1 MRLLSSRSQLSRLA
15 APEHQADVVLLAA
28 APTARNFLLLNV
40 PYFDRSPVSEL
51 LMAAHP
57 SRLPMNDSIRVW
69 NERLAE
75 YAAEMPGKYPEAH
88 VELYDVASW
97 LDETLAKVEASGALV
112 ADTWCAAYEP
122 VSWQVWPD
130 VPEDYSDSSCPVPV
144 RSSPSLALTFPPST
158 SCSSFLD
165 PHISSRFRCATHIA
179 VVVDE
184 RSS

>member
-1 MRLLSSRSQLSRLA
+1 
-15 APEHQADVVLLAA
+15 
-28 APTARNFLLLNV
+28 
-40 PYFDRSPVSEL
+40 
-51 LMAAHP
+51 MAAHP

-130 VPEDYSDSSCPVPV
+130 VPEDYSDSSCPAPV
-144 RSSPSLALTFPPST
+144 RSSPCLALTFPPST